1 METERKN
8 EYLDFDIFKKLRK
21 KIIIMNLNIWMNKEK
36 EKEKHIFKI
45 AVQRRIGK
53 EKNMIN
59 IEEN

>member
-21 KIIIMNLNIWMNKEK
+21 KIIIMNLNIWMNKEI
-36 EKEKHIFKI
+36 EKEKNIIKNP
-45 AVQRRIGK
+45 VERRIGK
-53 EKNMIN
+53 EKNKIN